1 VRRTVNGTIEE
12 RAMDTITPQTSSEIS
27 EWVSQAA
34 LRLEDKVIAWRRDIH
49 QNPELSY
56 HETRTAALAA
66 KHLKALGYEVTTGVG
81 DTGVV
86 GVLKGGKPGP
96 VVALRAD
103 MDALPVEERVDV
115 PFASKVKT
123 MWHGQMT
130 GVMHACGHDAHVA
143 ILMGVAEILAEYR
156 SELTGTVKLLFQP
169 NEEGFEGRPSGA
181 QAMIDQGALANPA
194 PSAIFGLHVTSA
206 LASGVIA
213 LRPGGL
219 MASADSLRINVHGRQ
234 THASMPWRGVDP
246 VVTSA
251 QIILALQTVI
261 TRQIESTASPAVLSI
276 STIHGGVRSNI
287 LPDDVT
293 MEGTLR
299 VHNEAMRAD
308 IKRRIEKTATMI
320 ADAGGATAE
329 VEIGEGVPVT
339 YNDPALTR
347 WGTQSLGDGVG
358 AARVTECPPVMGAED
373 FSLLANV
380 VPGMFYFLGV
390 TPPDED
396 PHQVPANHSPLFH
409 IHEPALKYGVRSLAY
424 LAIDYLR
431 RG

>member
-1 VRRTVNGTIEE
+1 
-12 RAMDTITPQTSSEIS
+12 MDTVMPQTSNEIS
-27 EWVSQAA
+27 EWVSAAA

-49 QNPELSY
+49 QNPELGY
-56 HETRTAALAA
+56 HEKRTAAQAA
-66 KHLKALGYEVTTGVG
+66 VHLKALGYEVTTGVG

-86 GVLKGGKPGP
+86 GVLKGGKPGG

-156 SELTGTVKLLFQP
+156 AQLAGTVKLLFQP

-181 QAMIDQGALANPA
+181 QAMIDDGALANPA

-206 LASGVIA
+206 QASGVIS

-219 MASADSLRINVHGRQ
+219 MASADSLRINVQGRQ

-251 QIILALQTVI
+251 QIILALQTIV
-261 TRQIESTASPAVLSI
+261 TRQIDSTVTPAVLSI

-299 VHNEAMRAD
+299 THDEGVRAD
-308 IKRRIEKTATMI
+308 IKRRIEKTAAAI
-320 ADAGGATAE
+320 ADAAGATTTL
-329 VEIGEGVPVT
+329 EIGEGVPVT
-339 YNDPALTR
+339 YNDPALTQ
-347 WGTQSLGDGVG
+347 WGTRSLGDGVG
-358 AARVTECPPVMGAED
+358 AERVTEVRPVMGAED
-373 FSLLANV
+373 FSLLAQV
-380 VPGMFYFLGV
+380 VPGMFFFLGV

-396 PHQVPANHSPLFH
+396 PHKAPANHSPLFH
-409 IHEPALKYGVRSLAY
+409 IHEPALKYGVRALAY

-431 RG
+431 RK